1 MNWFKLSFITYILII
16 PTIFYNN
23 SFFNEFTSL
32 FAKIGFYVII
42 VLLFGKSLFLLRRKY
57 LILNKLTFL
66 TKFINKNQRNIGI
79 LSFNF
84 IIIHVVYQLKS
95 QIYMFNLDSLVSGI
109 IPFLILFYMYIT
121 SLKKIQLQFKKFKK
135 THSIIWLVISLI
147 AIHIYIVKSEFVFL
161 LFISI
166 LIPLFIILENYKN
179 DIKKFNHLYYY
190 IIAVFTFI
198 LFTCIL

>member
-23 SFFNEFTSL
+23 SFFSEFTSL

-109 IPFLILFYMYIT
+109 IPFLILIYMYIT
-121 SLKKIQLQFKKFKK
+121 SLKKIQAHFKKFKK

-147 AIHIYIVKSEFVFL
+147 AIHIYIVKSEFIFL